1 MIYTKLLQHIGM
13 NNYKEYMFRC
23 KGVQLD
29 LSLNKT
35 DQSENVSEQN
45 SKEKNLDK
53 TSTKNIMDKLLQH
66 AAV

>member
-13 NNYKEYMFRC
+13 NNYKEYMLRC

-45 SKEKNLDK
+45 SKEKN
-53 TSTKNIMDKLLQH
+53 
-66 AAV
+66 